1 MSYKNCERVHIYI
14 VVKESTWCVPTLL
27 DLGFSFSFVEKFK
40 ESFSHGLLKDFDC
53 QKAKFSVLSALLLYL
68 DMNDELN

>member
-1 MSYKNCERVHIYI
+1 MSYNNCERVHIYI

-27 DLGFSFSFVEKFK
+27 EKFK